1 MSLFWRI
8 LLANAAIL
16 VAAVVV
22 LAISP
27 LTVSHPINVV
37 EAFVLVIGLIV
48 LFAVNWW
55 LVSRV
60 MRPLNELRRRVEQI
74 ESSDTPPSPWTCGVR
89 ESWPRSRP
97 PSMRCST
104 GWNGSAPTR
113 PGASSRRRRRNGPGS
128 PANCTTR
135 WGRAS
140 PRSCCI

>member
-74 ESSDTPPSPWTCGVR
+74 ESSDAAVAVDVR
-89 ESWPRSRP
+89 
-97 PSMRCST
+97 
-104 GWNGSAPTR
+104 
-113 PGASSRRRRRNGPGS
+113 GAG
-128 PANCTTR
+128 
-135 WGRAS
+135 
-140 PRSCCI
+140 